1 MTKLLKVYSVYG
13 GDFYSNGNLVSL
25 VVLSHL
31 LKGEP
36 ASSGQRNIVQK
47 NCGSKDTQTD
57 WLIERVS
64 FYLTTELAI

>member
-1 MTKLLKVYSVYG
+1 MTKLLKVYSVCG

-36 ASSGQRNIVQK
+36 ASSGQRNIVLK

-57 WLIERVS
+57 
-64 FYLTTELAI
+64 